1 MAMAAQDIKDR
12 KTRRSV
18 NQSLEYIRSVDPEL
32 AKLVENNPE
41 LLQQVLSQVTAKQLR
56 GKTTIMSADKIKE
69 QFDQI
74 VPPGTYEVTVG
85 RDGQPTDISPINPR
99 LANSADALRMELAL
113 KSSSKFGE
121 NYGNM
126 VNKTS
131 RLGSLDSLLGE
142 TETGFLPGLSQ
153 KIYETFGI
161 DTRTDTAAAAGAL
174 INAMVPEMRPKGSGP
189 MSDADLALFK
199 ASAPA
204 ISAKPGGNA
213 LIIKTMQAIAQ
224 YELKFAE
231 IHQKFAN
238 GTISDIP
245 ERDRQI
251 MALED
256 PMTGVIDWMVEN
268 GVIEE
273 SQRPQNS
280 ISVSDEELS
289 IFNDPV

>member
-1 MAMAAQDIKDR
+1 
-12 KTRRSV
+12 
-18 NQSLEYIRSVDPEL
+18 
-32 AKLVENNPE
+32 
-41 LLQQVLSQVTAKQLR
+41 
-56 GKTTIMSADKIKE
+56 
-69 QFDQI
+69 
-74 VPPGTYEVTVG
+74 
-85 RDGQPTDISPINPR
+85 
-99 LANSADALRMELAL
+99 
-113 KSSSKFGE
+113 
-121 NYGNM
+121 M
-126 VNKTS
+126 VNKTN
-131 RLGSLDSLLGE
+131 RLGILETLLGE
-142 TETGFLPGLSQ
+142 TETGFMPGLSQ
-153 KIYETFGI
+153 TIYETFGI

-174 INAMVPEMRPKGSGP
+174 INAMVPEMRPPGSGP
-189 MSDADLALFK
+189 MSDADLALFQ

-231 IHQKFAN
+231 IHLKFAN

-256 PMTGVIDWMVEN
+256 PMKGVVDWMVEN

-280 ISVSDEELS
+280 ITVTDEELS
-289 IFNDPV
+289 IFNEPSV